1 MYRPVYSTRF
11 KKDVLLAMKRGKDM
25 GKLATVVELLCT
37 GDPLPERYRDH
48 PLSGRYA
55 GFRDCHI
62 EPDWVLLYRIEK
74 NQLQLI
80 LVRMGTHSDLF

>member
-37 GDPLPERYRDH
+37 GDPLPARYRDH

-62 EPDWVLLYRIEK
+62 EPDWELLYRIEK

>member
-1 MYRPVYSTRF
+1 VYRPVYSTRF

-80 LVRMGTHSDLF
+80 LVRMGTHPDLF

>member
-37 GDPLPERYRDH
+37 GDPLPARYRDH

>member
-1 MYRPVYSTRF
+1 
-11 KKDVLLAMKRGKDM
+11 MKRGKDM
-25 GKLATVVELLCT
+25 GKLATVVEILCT

-62 EPDWVLLYRIEK
+62 EPDWALLYRIEK

>member
-1 MYRPVYSTRF
+1 VYRPVYSTRF

-62 EPDWVLLYRIEK
+62 EPDWELLYRIEK

>member
-55 GFRDCHI
+55 GFRECHI

>member
-1 MYRPVYSTRF
+1 VYRPVYSTRF

>member
-48 PLSGRYA
+48 PLSGQYA